1 MSLPAL
7 IIGAGGHARVL
18 IEALTKSG
26 TAILGC
32 VAKETPIR
40 WTSLIPFLGDDEAL
54 LHYSPSSVVLIN
66 GIGSTA
72 RPDLRRDIFLRFK
85 QKGYHFGTVAHPAA
99 ILPSDIVLGEG
110 TQVMAGAILQ
120 PGCRVGDNVIVN
132 TGAVVDHDCQIC
144 AHVHIAPGAVL
155 SGDVTVGEGAHVG
168 TGARVIQGVE
178 IGAGAVVGAGA
189 TVLSD
194 VPPGA
199 RVAGVPARPLRGTD
213 PSDEERR

>member
-32 VAKETPIR
+32 VAKEVPSR
-40 WTSLIPFLGDDEAL
+40 WTPSIPFLGDDEAL
-54 LHYSPSSVVLIN
+54 LRHAPSSVVLIN

-72 RPDLRRDIFLRFK
+72 RPDLRRDVFLRFK
-85 QKGYHFGTVAHPAA
+85 QRGYHFGTVVHPAA

-110 TQVMAGAILQ
+110 AQVMAGAILQ
-120 PGCRVGDNVIVN
+120 PGCRVGENAIVN
-132 TGAVVDHDCQIC
+132 TGAVVDHDCRIG
-144 AHVHIAPGAVL
+144 AHVHVAPGAVL
-155 SGDVTVGEGAHVG
+155 SGDVKVGEGAHVG

-178 IGAGAVVGAGA
+178 IGAGAVIGAGA
-189 TVLSD
+189 AVIRD
-194 VPPGA
+194 VPPGTK
-199 RVAGVPARPLRGTD
+199 VAGVPARPLRGAD
-213 PSDEERR
+213 PSDKARR

>member
-26 TAILGC
+26 TVILGY
-32 VAKETPIR
+32 VAKEAPIR
-40 WTSLIPFLGDDEAL
+40 WTPSIPFLGDDEEL
-54 LHYSPSSVVLIN
+54 FLHAPTSVLLIN

-85 QKGYHFGTVAHPAA
+85 QKGYNFGAVVHPAA
-99 ILPSDIVLGEG
+99 IFPSDIALGEG
-110 TQVMAGAILQ
+110 AQVMAGAILQ
-120 PGCRVGDNVIVN
+120 PGCRVGDNAMVN
-132 TGAVVDHDCQIC
+132 TGAVVDHDCQIG

-155 SGDVTVGEGAHVG
+155 SGDVTVGEGVHVG
-168 TGARVIQGVE
+168 TGARVIQGLE

-189 TVLSD
+189 TVLRD

-199 RVAGVPARPLRGTD
+199 TVAGVPARLLRVVD
-213 PSDEERR
+213 PSDEARR

>member
-1 MSLPAL
+1 MSMPAL

-26 TAILGC
+26 IAILGC
-32 VAKETPIR
+32 VAKEAPIS
-40 WTSLIPFLGDDEAL
+40 WTASTPFLGDDEAL
-54 LHYSPSSVVLIN
+54 LRHAPSNVVLIN

-85 QKGYHFGTVAHPAA
+85 QKGYYFGAVVHPAA
-99 ILPSDIVLGEG
+99 ILPSDVVLGEG
-110 TQVMAGAILQ
+110 AQVMAGAILQ
-120 PGCRVGDNVIVN
+120 PGCRVGGNAIIN
-132 TGAVVDHDCQIC
+132 TGAVVDHDCQIG

-155 SGDVTVGEGAHVG
+155 SGDVTVGEGSHVG
-168 TGARVIQGVE
+168 TGARVIQGIT

-189 TVLSD
+189 TVLRD

-199 RVAGVPARPLRGTD
+199 KVAGVPARPLLGAY
-213 PSDEERR
+213 PSDEERL

>member
-32 VAKETPIR
+32 VAKEAPIR
-40 WTSLIPFLGDDEAL
+40 WIPSIPFLGDDEAL
-54 LHYSPSSVVLIN
+54 LRHTPSSVVLIN

-72 RPDLRRDIFLRFK
+72 RPDLRRDVFLRFK

-99 ILPSDIVLGEG
+99 ILPSDILLGEG
-110 TQVMAGAILQ
+110 AQVMAGAILQ
-120 PGCRVGDNVIVN
+120 PGCRVGDNAIVN
-132 TGAVVDHDCQIC
+132 TGAVVDHDCRIG
-144 AHVHIAPGAVL
+144 AHVHVAPGAVL

-189 TVLSD
+189 AVVRD

-199 RVAGVPARPLRGTD
+199 RVAGVPARSLRGAGL
-213 PSDEERR
+213 SDEARR